1 MRRALLLTAVLI
13 ACASNEEP
21 AADSAAA
28 ATDTTPALA
37 AADISGTWSGTTM
50 PTGGDSALNRWT
62 IVNVNDTTS
71 HMMLEGVPD
80 TIAYHVTF
88 DGDSLIATSEPYTT
102 PDRPDTPVTFRSVGR
117 LDNGMLR
124 GTVDIRLASNAD
136 SVLERNRWEA
146 TRAP

>member
-1 MRRALLLTAVLI
+1 MRRTLLLTAVLI

-21 AADSAAA
+21 EADSAAA
-28 ATDTTPALA
+28 ATDTAPALT
-37 AADISGTWSGTTM
+37 AADVSGTWSGTTM
-50 PTGGDSALNRWT
+50 PTSGDSVLNRWT
-62 IVNVNDTTS
+62 IVSLSDTTS
-71 HMMLEGVPD
+71 HMMLEGLPD

-88 DGDSLIATSEPYTT
+88 DSDSLIVTSEPYTT

>member
-13 ACASNEEP
+13 ACANNEESEV
-21 AADSAAA
+21 DSAAV

-37 AADISGTWSGTTM
+37 AADVSGTWSGTTM
-50 PTGGDSALNRWT
+50 PTVGDSVLNRWT
-62 IVNVNDTTS
+62 IVNVNDSTS

-88 DGDSLIATSEPYTT
+88 DADSLIATSESYTT
-102 PDRPDTPVTFRSVGR
+102 PDMPDTPVTFRSVGR

-136 SVLERNRWEA
+136 SVLERHRWEA